1 MSITSKVLQ
10 NIPRL
15 TQKHLV
21 IGGIFALAL
30 AGSVALGVA
39 TRQHIS
45 AAVVRDSSHNSIS
58 YADVNGGS
66 GAADRTEM
74 VKDLR
79 TNKEGDLQTI
89 AAKFGLSA
97 SEYDRFAAT
106 AQQGTLFRDGH
117 IEINGQ
123 TVMTGAWTMG
133 REKFNNQREAIT
145 VGGKTYYHSATNDSF
160 ADGVK
165 SLPVLVMFDKN
176 GVVETAFV
184 NACGNPV
191 TKGNKITPGATCDA
205 LQATQPDK
213 ANKPNTYNFTTKA
226 TVKANTT
233 ISRVVYT
240 FSDDNTTV
248 TKTKATDAVSHTFKK
263 DGKVTVKVYVKVP
276 GGGEMEIVSTN
287 CQKQIKYVPPF
298 YACTALVATAI
309 DQQKRNFRF
318 TVKTNSDKTTTLKSV
333 DFTLD
338 GTNTTTGVTTK
349 DGKGLI
355 YKEYKFTDAK
365 QHTVVAKVNFTTA
378 DGVKSANCTAK
389 VTPSELPKCT
399 VPGHENLPPEDE
411 QCGYCKQDI
420 PKGDKR
426 CEDTPPVET
435 PDQPQ
440 VLAATGPGDIAG
452 LFAGTSLFGAIGHR
466 VYTKRRNRA

>member
-21 IGGIFALAL
+21 IGSIFALAL

-58 YADVNGGS
+58 YASVNGGS
-66 GAADRTEM
+66 GAADREEM

-89 AAKFGLSA
+89 AAKFGLST
-97 SEYDRFAAT
+97 SEYDRFATT

-117 IEINGQ
+117 IEIAGQ

-133 REKFNNQREAIT
+133 REKFNSQREAIT
-145 VGGKTYYHSATNDSF
+145 VGSKTYYQSATDSSF

-165 SLPVLVMFDKN
+165 SLPVMVMFDKN
-176 GVVETAFV
+176 GVVEAAFM
-184 NACGNPV
+184 NACGNPI

-205 LQATQPDK
+205 LQAAQPDK
-213 ANKPNTYNFTTKA
+213 TNKPNTYNFTTKA
-226 TVKANTT
+226 TLKANTT
-233 ISRVVYT
+233 LSRVVYT
-240 FSDDNTTV
+240 FSDDNTTIT
-248 TKTKATDAVSHTFKK
+248 TKSLTAAASHTFKK

-276 GGGEMEIVSTN
+276 GGSEIEIVSTN
-287 CQKQIKYVPPF
+287 CEKQIKYVPPF
-298 YACTALVATAI
+298 YACTGLVPTAI
-309 DQQKRNFRF
+309 DQQKRSFRF
-318 TVKTNSDKTTTLKSV
+318 TVKTSSDKTTTLKSV
-333 DFTLD
+333 DFSLD
-338 GTNTTTGVTTK
+338 GNTTTGVTTK
-349 DGKGLI
+349 DSKGLI
-355 YKEYKFTDAK
+355 YKEYSFTDAK
-365 QHTVVAKVNFTTA
+365 QHTVVAKVNFTTV
-378 DGVKSANCTAK
+378 DGVKSASCTAK

-426 CEDTPPVET
+426 CEETPVEET

-440 VLAATGPGDIAG
+440 VLAATGPGGIAG